1 MYIKYK
7 TVLFYLQQQQ
17 MLQGDLNLME
27 FAKKKIVTDTRIL
40 WNFTYEYSAKSMES
54 SIGGKKAFKVKT
66 IFDGPLGFPFT
77 VCENPYIARYRI
89 FKIIF
94 YVLS

>member
-27 FAKKKIVTDTRIL
+27 FAKKK
-40 WNFTYEYSAKSMES
+40 S
-54 SIGGKKAFKVKT
+54 
-66 IFDGPLGFPFT
+66 
-77 VCENPYIARYRI
+77 
-89 FKIIF
+89 
-94 YVLS
+94 